1 MTKSSTEASGKTV
14 TTSIPKMIME
24 PGATVPL
31 LLARDHRNAPQ
42 WADSSADFCTIM

>member
-14 TTSIPKMIME
+14 TTSIPKMILE
-24 PGATVPL
+24 TGATVPL
-31 LLARDHRNAPQ
+31 LLARDHGNAPQ